1 MSFPRFS
8 RLLNPFWILFLRLS
22 DFFGWY
28 RPPDAGQKPFT
39 SLRRKGDFGTLNR
52 GRKLILLFV
61 IYLIELPA
69 KYYPR
74 TSLQLWRLQEAN
86 KDKKTASTEK
96 FGFIGKLYVFS
107 QGLMLFLR
115 LGDIEGCYRPLEASQ
130 KPLICIKR
138 TVDFC
143 CLILSQEAHFI
154 FELGAKHYL
163 KTRLQ
168 LWRPPEAKKD
178 LKTASTE
185 KLGFTDKLYVF
196 PQVIK
201 VAQSGIRPS

>member
-22 DFFGWY
+22 DIFGWY

-115 LGDIEGCYRPLEASQ
+115 LGDIEGCQRLPEASQ
-130 KPLICIKR
+130 K
-138 TVDFC
+138 
-143 CLILSQEAHFI
+143 HFI
-154 FELGAKHYL
+154 SLRRKSDFDSLNQAWKLIFYFTNIYL
-163 KTRLQ
+163 N
-168 LWRPPEAKKD
+168 
-178 LKTASTE
+178 
-185 KLGFTDKLYVF
+185 
-196 PQVIK
+196 
-201 VAQSGIRPS
+201 